1 MAVVLIFRVAIAVTP
16 VVVRACQTNACDANQ
31 WANTFARFYGRFIDP
46 SEDPAALSADMSA
59 DIAANSEGG
68 FATVTDFTG
77 TFEMRKLQVR
87 FQRTPPGGV
96 IEDIDVITMHFL
108 KAPGG
113 TPTNS
118 WLDSDYTTL
127 ETALDTWWASLK
139 LKYISTIQLGQYRW
153 YASGPEW
160 DITPAPYNPARR
172 ITERSVVGTAA
183 GTSALPPQCAMSIT
197 QRTASRPT
205 WGRFYLP
212 APGVGVLATE
222 GIILS
227 SAVTSLAADVV
238 TMFNTARAANLLP
251 VVFTRAR
258 GEYTRRDGT
267 VLPAKAASCHTVDSI
282 QVDNIFDVIRSRRWA
297 TVTQRVNT
305 ALT

>member
-1 MAVVLIFRVAIAVTP
+1 MAIVWAFRIGVMVAPTVFRWAATGGSPPTQGFTLWLEEHFPTWGQPSLTAEDATAYLQARLPEGGYVAVTE
-16 VVVRACQTNACDANQ
+16 
-31 WANTFARFYGRFIDP
+31 FSG
-46 SEDPAALSADMSA
+46 S
-59 DIAANSEGG
+59 
-68 FATVTDFTG
+68 
-77 TFEMRKLQVR
+77 FEMRKLQVR

-96 IEDIDVITMHFL
+96 IEDIDVCTMHFL

-127 ETALDTWWASLK
+127 ESALDTWWGSVKA
-139 LKYISTIQLGQYRW
+139 KYINTIQLGQYRW

-160 DITPAPYNPARR
+160 DVTPAPYNPARR

-183 GTSALPPQCAMSIT
+183 GTSALPPQCAMSVT
-197 QRTASRPT
+197 EKTSSRPT

-212 APGVGVLATE
+212 APAAAVLATE
-222 GIILS
+222 GIILAS
-227 SAVTSLAADVV
+227 TVTSITADTV
-238 TMFNTARAANLLP
+238 TLFNAARAANLLP

-258 GEYTRRDGT
+258 GDYTRKDGT
-267 VLPAKAASCHTVDSI
+267 VLPPKAATAHTVDAI
-282 QVDNIFDVIRSRRWA
+282 QMDNLFDVIRSRRWA
-297 TVTQRVNT
+297 TVTQRVTT